1 MWVSAFQWW
10 RQIDVSTWLQ
20 RQDFFS
26 YIFFKLTKYTFFLFS
41 EMLTRTSG
49 EKFCPLPCS
58 TMRIHF
64 GFPVYGIAP
73 KDEAFVKLYFK
84 NQINVSNSRLSY
96 DELSF
101 FAEVAAYFGI
111 FLGFAL
117 LDLGYLIK
125 RTYLLVSNR
134 RRIKS
139 SYKH

>member
-1 MWVSAFQWW
+1 
-10 RQIDVSTWLQ
+10 
-20 RQDFFS
+20 
-26 YIFFKLTKYTFFLFS
+26 
-41 EMLTRTSG
+41 
-49 EKFCPLPCS
+49 
-58 TMRIHF
+58 MRIHF

-117 LDLGYLIK
+117 LDLHYLIK
-125 RTYLLVSNR
+125 RTYLFISHRKLRMV
-134 RRIKS
+134 S
-139 SYKH
+139 SYKIKVSTPSEASNLSK

>member
-1 MWVSAFQWW
+1 
-10 RQIDVSTWLQ
+10 
-20 RQDFFS
+20 
-26 YIFFKLTKYTFFLFS
+26 
-41 EMLTRTSG
+41 MLTRTSG